1 MKQQLSEKKYIKVNG
16 LRQGMILQS
25 KNTENPVLLFLHGG
39 PGSPE
44 IAFNQEHP
52 SGLENLFTVC
62 WWEQRGSGISY
73 CRNIPKETMT
83 LEQMIADTI
92 VVANYLRKRFR
103 KNKIY
108 IMGHSWGSV
117 LEMNLFELVPRLDIP
132 VYVFQGRFDYQVSY
146 KLARRFVQKI

>member
-1 MKQQLSEKKYIKVNG
+1 
-16 LRQGMILQS
+16 MILQS

-44 IAFNQEHP
+44 IAFNQKHP
-52 SGLENLFTVC
+52 SGLEHLFTVC

-73 CRNIPKETMT
+73 RRNIPKETMT

-92 VVANYLRKRFR
+92 VVANYLCKRFG

-108 IMGHSWGSV
+108 VMGHSWGSF
-117 LEMNLFELVPRLDIP
+117 LGILT
-132 VYVFQGRFDYQVSY
+132 
-146 KLARRFVQKI
+146 VQRAPPLWLIT